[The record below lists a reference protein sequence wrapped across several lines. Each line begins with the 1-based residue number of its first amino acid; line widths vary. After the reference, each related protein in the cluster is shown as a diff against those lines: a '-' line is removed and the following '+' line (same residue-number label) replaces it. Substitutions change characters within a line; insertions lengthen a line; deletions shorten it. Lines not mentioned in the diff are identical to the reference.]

1 MGTTGVD
8 IHLSSFSRH
17 IQPFWHLF
25 REGLDTYIIR
35 LQAEGECE
43 ALIDGEMVTVM
54 PGDLLLFRPGELYD
68 LRIGEKESPLG
79 FSADYYVMS
88 TGEWVDEWWNKQV
101 RAKKS
106 RIAEDSKLHS
116 IWQQLILEKR
126 RIDGGSPEILEALFK
141 ALCLLLDRAIA
152 EAPASSSSSLLQG
165 LKIKNYVEEHA
176 TSSIRLEDVARHA
189 GISVTRAVHLFKEQ
203 FGYSVMQYAVQV
215 RLAMALR
222 LMDNS
227 NYTLERIAE
236 ETGFGSYTYFH
247 RVFRE
252 RYGVAP
258 GVYRRRS

>member
-1 MGTTGVD
+1 MESPGVH

-17 IQPFWHLF
+17 IQPFWQPF

-35 LQAEGECE
+35 LQAEGESE
-43 ALIDGEMVTVM
+43 ALIDGEMVTVL
-54 PGDLLLFRPGELYD
+54 PGDLLLFRPGEVYD

-79 FSADYYVMS
+79 FSADYYVMC
-88 TGEWVDEWWNKQV
+88 TGEWVDHWWNKQE
-101 RAKKS
+101 RAKKT
-106 RIAEDSKLHS
+106 RIAEDGKLQS
-116 IWQQLILEKR
+116 VWKQLILEKR
-126 RIDGGSPEILEALFK
+126 RLDGGSPEILEALFQ

-152 EAPASSSSSLLQG
+152 EAPVGPSASLLLG
-165 LKIKNYVEEHA
+165 LKMKNYIEEHA
-176 TSSIRLEDVARHA
+176 TSLIRLEDVARHA
-189 GISVTRAVHLFKEQ
+189 GVSVTRAVHLFKAK
-203 FGYSVMQYAVQV
+203 FGYSIMQYTGQI
-215 RLAMALR
+215 RLAMALQ

-258 GVYRRRS
+258 GVYRKRS

>member
-1 MGTTGVD
+1 MEVNGVH

-17 IQPFWHLF
+17 IQPFRHLF
-25 REGLDTYIIR
+25 RDGLDTYIIR

-43 ALIDGEMVTVM
+43 ALIDGEMVTVL
-54 PGDLLLFRPGELYD
+54 PGDLLLFRPGEQYD

-79 FSADYYVMS
+79 FSADYYVMC
-88 TGEWVDEWWNKQV
+88 TGEWVDSWWNQQQ
-101 RAKKS
+101 RLKKT

-126 RIDGGSPEILEALFK
+126 RLDGGNTEILEALFK
-141 ALCLLLDRAIA
+141 VLCLLLDRAITETPA
-152 EAPASSSSSLLQG
+152 ASSASLLLG
-165 LKIKNYVEEHA
+165 LKMKNYVEEHA
-176 TSSIRLEDVARHA
+176 TLQIRLEDVARHA
-189 GISVTRAVHLFKEQ
+189 GVSVTRAVHLFKGQ
-203 FGYSVMQYAVQV
+203 FGYSVMQYAAQI

-252 RYGVAP
+252 RYGIAP
-258 GVYRRRS
+258 GLYRKRS